1 MFVIYD
7 ILAVG
12 FLINGNERRKK
23 MKKLSIVAVICIIA
37 MLFAS
42 CSPSIPAPTEPQEG
56 DTETILSIITAATGL
71 TISEDDI
78 TGISFDENGE
88 PVLSD
93 IISIGED
100 GVTVNLDVSINK
112 DIAAEDNLVFP
123 GISEGIILE
132 PATITSGKLA
142 LSVGAKINA
151 QILPTATDESIQITI
166 PIVPGGEPMVLN
178 LLVSKAEITLKSS
191 GTEFVA
197 NVGAEA
203 IEHKVTLNV
212 NKTSNIIS
220 YIPDIM
226 KLVDSVMAGGTPT
239 IDQVVELVF
248 KAFSA
253 NSFDLR
259 LDGTRLDVKAIVDEI
274 IALQNI

>member
-1 MFVIYD
+1 
-7 ILAVG
+7 
-12 FLINGNERRKK
+12 

-42 CSPSIPAPTEPQEG
+42 CSGSIPAPTEPQEG

-88 PVLSD
+88 PDLSD
-93 IISIGED
+93 IVSIGAD
-100 GVTVNLDVSINK
+100 GVVTVNLDVSINK

-123 GISEGIILE
+123 GISDGIILE

-151 QILPTATDESIQITI
+151 KILPTATDESIQITI
-166 PIVPGGEPMVLN
+166 PIVPGEEPMVLN

-226 KLVDSVMAGGTPT
+226 ELVDSVMAGGTPT